1 MEERARGFARS
12 LFGVSRAVAQT
23 VVTPNSVDPIVTTP
37 YTIPPPY
44 ATTGVAPYTTPGPS
58 FTVQVPDG
66 YATAQY
72 CYLTNPTTISNLDLF
87 NRMPGAK
94 WKGCVEARPNPYDLT
109 DDPPTPGD
117 SSTHFVPYFAP
128 DERDQGAADPQFANN
143 YLNDTHASW
152 VGVAKPLGWSPF
164 DGTSNIMKYDGVN
177 VPTIVETPPATRG
190 PNYACPDPLLRLTN
204 AKADV
209 LAKISSLNYW
219 SGGGTISSEG
229 LAWGW
234 RTVSP
239 NAPFAQGAA
248 YGAAKKYIV
257 LMTDG
262 LNSLVENRPSGSNE
276 LLSEYTAY
284 GYLNQAN
291 RMTDYPVTFAKAES
305 FLNTRMN
312 EVCAN
317 AKAKGIQIFTILFRE
332 TDPTITSLLQNCA
345 SSPTQALKASD
356 AASLNAAFASLASKV
371 NTLRLSK

>member
-23 VVTPNSVDPIVTTP
+23 VVTANSIDPIVTTP
-37 YTIPPPY
+37 YTIVAPY
-44 ATTGVAPYTTPGPS
+44 AVIPTAPYTTPGPS

-66 YATAQY
+66 YAPTQN
-72 CYLTNPTTISNLDLF
+72 CYLTNPTTISNMDLF

-94 WKGCVEARPNPYDLT
+94 WKGCVEARPDPYDLT
-109 DDPPTPGD
+109 DDPPGYF

-128 DERDQGAADPQFANN
+128 DERDQLVTDPQFANN

-164 DGTSNIMKYDGVN
+164 DGLSNIMKYDGVN
-177 VPTIVETPPATRG
+177 VPSIVETPPATRG

-204 AKADV
+204 SKADV

-219 SGGGTISSEG
+219 SGGGTITSEG

-234 RTVSP
+234 RTISP
-239 NAPFAQGAA
+239 NAPFAQGSA
-248 YGAAKKYIV
+248 YGATKKYIV

-262 LNSLVENRPSGSNE
+262 VNSLVENRPSSSNE

-291 RMTDYPVTFAKAES
+291 RMTDYPVSFAKAEA

-317 AKAKGIQIFTILFRE
+317 AKAKGISIFTILFRE
-332 TDPTITSLLQNCA
+332 TNTTIANLLKACA
-345 SSPTQALKASD
+345 SSPAQALKASD
-356 AASLNAAFASLASKV
+356 AASLNAAFSNIASQL